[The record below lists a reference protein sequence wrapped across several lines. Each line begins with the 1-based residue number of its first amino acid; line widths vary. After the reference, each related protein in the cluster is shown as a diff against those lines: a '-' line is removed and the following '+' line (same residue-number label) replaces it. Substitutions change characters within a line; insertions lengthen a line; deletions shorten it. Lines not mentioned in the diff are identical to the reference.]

1 MASRD
6 NEWIKRELVG
16 LSPGVM
22 IPNPLDYLVDEE
34 GHVYRWPPGGERW
47 VSTGQVKPAAAEALR
62 RGKGSPVM
70 PWSEIIG
77 RPLYQDPR
85 PMNEK
90 AAEVPRADLERWQ
103 HRNDRR

>member
-34 GHVYRWPPGGERW
+34 GHVYRWPPGWGKMGVDGSGKACR
-47 VSTGQVKPAAAEALR
+47 S
-62 RGKGSPVM
+62 RGASPWKGFS
-70 PWSEIIG
+70 G
-77 RPLYQDPR
+77 D
-85 PMNEK
+85 
-90 AAEVPRADLERWQ
+90 ALERDN
-103 HRNDRR
+103 RSVAVPGPSSDE